1 METKNDRTDSITK
14 SLFWKVFE
22 RLSVQGI
29 NLIVQIV
36 LARILLPTDFGNLAI
51 IVAVT
56 NYAGIFVQ
64 TGFATAIIQKKDIEK
79 KDISTLLTTS
89 LIIAVFFYILLFF
102 LAPFVSSIYATDEL
116 IWPLRA
122 LGSLLFLNAINA
134 IQTAVMSKKMMFRK
148 IFYRS
153 IIAVPVSGV
162 VGILLALN
170 GFGLWSL
177 VIHNILNAFIIVVVM
192 SFDKDCRFLPSFSF
206 RRLKPF
212 LPFSTKIL
220 LTGCV
225 TGGGDF
231 IRTLLIGKKYST
243 EELSY
248 YDKAYTYS
256 NYATQIAGQ
265 SITSV
270 MLPSLSREQD
280 NVKIIKD
287 LARKSIRMST
297 FVMFPILMGIA
308 AVSEPFVLIFLTDKW
323 APAIPFLMIFCV
335 LRMPSFICNI
345 DKQVYYALGKSG
357 IGLIYEA
364 ILLILNI
371 SILIFTLQFGVI
383 FVALGAMAIEWFG
396 CLSLF
401 FVSKYIYNY
410 SLFERLVDIWKPTL
424 NSFAMFLCVYSLK
437 YLDLNIYFTFFIQVF
452 CGILLFVLLSL
463 ITKDNSLK
471 EFILRISALF
481 KKNKTM
487 DTHDN

>member
-1 METKNDRTDSITK
+1 MEKENNRSDTITK

-64 TGFATAIIQKKDIEK
+64 TGFATAIIQKKEIEK

-89 LIIAVFFYILLFF
+89 LVVAVFFYVLLFF
-102 LAPFVSSIYATDEL
+102 LAPFISNIYSTNEL
-116 IWPLRA
+116 IWPLRV
-122 LGSLLFLNAINA
+122 LGLLLFLNAINS
-134 IQTAVMSKKMMFRK
+134 IQTAVLSKKMMFRK

-153 IIAVPVSGV
+153 IIAVPISGV

-170 GFGLWSL
+170 GFGLWAL
-177 VIHNILNAFIIVVVM
+177 VIHNVLNAFIIVVVM
-192 SFDKDCRFLPSFSF
+192 SFDKDCRFIPSFSF
-206 RRLKPF
+206 RRLKHF

-231 IRTLLIGKKYST
+231 IRTLLIGSKYST

-280 NVKIIKD
+280 NSEIMKN
-287 LARKSIRMST
+287 LARKSIQMST
-297 FVMFPILMGIA
+297 FVMFPVLLGIA

-345 DKQVYYALGKSG
+345 DKQVFYALGKSG
-357 IGLIYEA
+357 IILVYEI
-364 ILLILNI
+364 ILLALNV
-371 SILIFTLQFGVI
+371 SVLFFTLQFGVI
-383 FVALGAMAIEWFG
+383 YIAVGAMAVEWIG
-396 CLSLF
+396 CFSICI
-401 FVSKYIYNY
+401 VSKYIYKY
-410 SLFERLVDIWKPTL
+410 SLVERLCDVWKPTL
-424 NSFAMFLCVYSLK
+424 NSLIMFICVYLLK
-437 YLDLNIYFTFFIQVF
+437 YLHLNLFLTFFIQVL
-452 CGILLFVLLSL
+452 CGISLFFLLSF
-463 ITKDNSLK
+463 ITRDKSLK
-471 EFILRISALF
+471 ELFSRISALF
-481 KKNKTM
+481 KKNKVI
-487 DTHDN
+487 DTDK